1 MINFTQTGIFK
12 KTAISATL
20 LSCSILSLQAQAQTW
35 PQSEEAYLTS
45 QQSPQWIENKA
56 PSATQAPQNRPS
68 QAPQHY
74 QQPNQN
80 RPYYPA
86 PMNGYGYSPQNV
98 PQAWQSMPP
107 RQPYSQIQPGYAPQA
122 PYNPWNNHGGSM
134 PFMGNNQNFNPWN
147 GGGFPNMNN
156 MNMPNMNM
164 PNMNLNDMMPSMP
177 EMGEMPSP
185 SFSFPTM
192 NMPFWN

>member
-1 MINFTQTGIFK
+1 MINFTKTGILK
-12 KTAISATL
+12 PTAISAAMMSFAL
-20 LSCSILSLQAQAQTW
+20 MSAPAQAQSW

-45 QQSPQWIENKA
+45 QQSPQWIENKPPA
-56 PSATQAPQNRPS
+56 ATQAPQQRPYT
-68 QAPQHY
+68 APQGY
-74 QQPNQN
+74 QQPNQGM
-80 RPYYPA
+80 PYYPA
-86 PMNGYGYSPQNV
+86 PRNGYGYAPQNA

-107 RQPYSQIQPGYAPQA
+107 RQPYSQFRPGYAPQ
-122 PYNPWNNHGGSM
+122 PFYNSWNNNGGNM

-164 PNMNLNDMMPSMP
+164 PDMNLNDMMPNMP

-192 NMPFWN
+192 TMPFWN